1 MDKVG
6 RKSLLMSGSLLMATS
21 IMILGIVGTLT
32 KIGITNDHFTH
43 YQPISV
49 ENNITENATDGIWEI
64 HPLQEDS
71 YDGKEILEKTA
82 ETIIFATN
90 IPSSNLTE
98 DLEDNINKSLSTYAD
113 LQRIYD
119 TNNTKSIQQ
128 LTGNK
133 SFTNFITEGLVNATH
148 NTPEVMNSHQVS
160 LAVKITSVIALMV
173 FVCAYGMS
181 YGPGTYK
188 GRFFLPIITNESFK
202 SACYHLL

>member
-1 MDKVG
+1 
-6 RKSLLMSGSLLMATS
+6 MATS
-21 IMILGIVGTLT
+21 IMILGIVATLT
-32 KIGITNDHFTH
+32 KIGITNDNLTH
-43 YQPISV
+43 YHPIYV
-49 ENNITENATDGIWEI
+49 ENDITDNATGVIWGI

-71 YDGKEILEKTA
+71 YDGKDIFEKAT
-82 ETIIFATN
+82 ETILFATN

-98 DLEDNINKSLSTYAD
+98 DLEDNINKSLSTDAET
-113 LQRIYD
+113 QRMYD

-148 NTPEVMNSHQVS
+148 NAPEVVNSHQVS

-188 GRFFLPIITNESFK
+188 GGFFYLQSQMKTLKVFVIIYFDFEK
-202 SACYHLL
+202 